1 MFSTRRPARLLS
13 LCLTIFLFGA
23 AAAQASEWTLV
34 KEESAVTFEATQGS
48 TPFTGRFENFT
59 ADITLDPENLE
70 TASIRAEIDTA
81 SVKTGAG
88 DRDGALPGS
97 QWFNSS
103 NFPMA
108 VFQSQKVRH
117 LEGNKYVAEGTLT
130 LKGIANPLALPFT
143 LDIDGNT
150 AHAKGSTGIDR
161 LAFKVGEGE
170 MAAPGIAGLHVTV
183 HVDVTATR

>member
-1 MFSTRRPARLLS
+1 MFPARRFARHLS
-13 LCLTIFLFGA
+13 LCLTLLLMNA
-23 AAAQASEWTLV
+23 AAAQASGWVLV
-34 KEESAVTFEATQGS
+34 KEESTLTFEATQGG

-108 VFQSQKVRH
+108 IFQSESVRRVD
-117 LEGNKYVAEGTLT
+117 GNEYVAEGTLT
-130 LKGIANPLALPFT
+130 LKGVSNPLALPFT
-143 LDIDGNT
+143 LEIDGDT
-150 AHAKGSTGIDR
+150 AHAKGSVVIDR

-170 MAAPGIAGLHVTV
+170 MATPGIAGLQVTV
-183 HVDVTATR
+183 NVDVMATR